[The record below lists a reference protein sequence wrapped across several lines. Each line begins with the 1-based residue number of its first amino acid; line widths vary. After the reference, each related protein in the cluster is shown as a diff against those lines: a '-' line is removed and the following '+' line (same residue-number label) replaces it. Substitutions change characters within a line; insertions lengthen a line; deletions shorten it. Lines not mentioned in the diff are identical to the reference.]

1 MNNKDIQQLV
11 DKYLTGETSPAEEQM
26 LALELQQ
33 RHNEIPE
40 DWQVVSLML
49 GELTLGEA
57 EYDAILT
64 SEGLDAPLLSDN
76 HHPSTTTQH
85 PAKPSALLIA
95 LRTVSSIA
103 ALWFIGLF
111 LYQRIPAPEQQLT
124 TNEVPHY
131 YTSHLTAGNTLKD
144 VYTNRQQQDQLISYT
159 QLRKMIYE
167 KK

>member
-11 DKYLTGETSPAEEQM
+11 DKYLAGETSPAEEQM

-33 RHNEIPE
+33 QLAEGRSEGIPE
-40 DWQVVSLML
+40 DWQAVSLML

-57 EYDAILT
+57 EYDAIL
-64 SEGLDAPLLSDN
+64 A
-76 HHPSTTTQH
+76 QRK
-85 PAKPSALLIA
+85 AKPSALLIA

-103 ALWFIGLF
+103 ALWLIGLF
-111 LYQRIPAPEQQLT
+111 LYQRMPAPEQQLT